1 MKYLGLIR
9 HAKSDHDDHPVRDF
23 DRGLNDR
30 GRRGAALMGK
40 HIADHAQRWDN
51 LIASPAARVVQTLQA
66 AGLDLEPEFDR
77 SLYLASAETM
87 IDLLREQ
94 SGKADAVLIAAHN
107 PGLQDILLKL
117 VAPAKENALFD
128 EAARKY
134 PTATYAVL
142 ELPIDDW
149 SSLTNETAQLVHFAR
164 PRDLDP
170 DLGPEGGEN

>member
-9 HAKSDHDDHPVRDF
+9 HAKSDHDDLGVRDF

-30 GRRGAALMGK
+30 GRRGAALMGR
-40 HIADHAQRWDN
+40 HIAEHDLHWDK
-51 LIASPAARVVQTLQA
+51 LFASPAARVLQTLEA
-66 AGLDLEPEFDR
+66 SGLDLDPAFDR
-77 SLYLASAETM
+77 ALYLASAET
-87 IDLLREQ
+87 ILDLLREQ
-94 SGKADAVLIAAHN
+94 AGEAAAVLVAAHN

-134 PTATYAVL
+134 PTATFAVL

-149 SSLTNETAQLVHFAR
+149 TQLENETAELVHFAR

-170 DLGPEGGEN
+170 SLGPEG